1 MADPPT
7 TSSPAADAALALLRA
22 LVEEVKSVAHDPA
35 MVHAIAERLKHGI
48 DAVAESIAPDPTKPK
63 IK

>member
-1 MADPPT
+1 MTTPP
-7 TSSPAADAALALLRA
+7 SPASDAALALLRA

-48 DAVAESIAPDPTKPK
+48 DAVADAITEDPTKNK
-63 IK
+63 S